1 MSKPNRKLSLTRE
14 TLLPLS
20 ATELDAVAGG
30 VAPSGC
36 VTPPLSR
43 LSLPSPTGPRPSP
56 STLSDLGLTIHR
68 PGQVSGQSNAL

>member
-30 VAPSGC
+30 VALSGC
-36 VTPPLSR
+36 VPSPLSR
-43 LSLPSPTGPRPSP
+43 LSRPSP
-56 STLSDLGLTIHR
+56 FPSPSNLSDLGLTIHR
-68 PGQVSGQSNAL
+68 PGQVAGQSKAL

>member
-30 VAPSGC
+30 VVASGC

-43 LSLPSPTGPRPSP
+43 LSRPNPFPSP
-56 STLSDLGLTIHR
+56 SNLSDLGLTIHR
-68 PGQVSGQSNAL
+68 PGPVSGLSKAL

>member
-36 VTPPLSR
+36 LSQLSR
-43 LSLPSPTGPRPSP
+43 ISFPRPTGPSPSP
-56 STLSDLGLTIHR
+56 LSDLGLTIHR
-68 PGQVSGQSNAL
+68 PGPASGASKAL